1 MASMTGFSEDFG
13 DAAEAEGFRPRYFCT
28 QSYCSQP
35 LSGKSSLTAFH
46 FGWPFSTSH
55 PMFEAI
61 IWAKR
66 PTLSQSS
73 RRKSKDTRT
82 ALTATVDSGFDCQR
96 YMFAG
101 ISAVG

>member
-13 DAAEAEGFRPRYFCT
+13 DAELAGFRPRYFCT

-35 LSGKSSLTAFH
+35 FSGKSSLTAFH
-46 FGWPFSTSH
+46 FGCPFSTSH
-55 PMFEAI
+55 PMLEAM

-66 PTLSQSS
+66 PTLSQSR
-73 RRKSKDTRT
+73 RRKSNETRT
-82 ALTATVDSGFDCQR
+82 ALTATVDSGFDCHR
-96 YMFAG
+96 YVFAG